1 MDETMWRTTSN
12 VPGLIRLVC
21 AYCAQHK
28 AFPAVL
34 QQHLDTVLQRFQFV
48 LSHRRLESYAFVL
61 LNALFR
67 HVPAQVYSAKF
78 QQLVQVLLTR
88 LQTKKTP
95 KMMKDFA
102 LAMSIFVNISGD
114 HTLPNTLNQIQP
126 GLTQNILLH
135 VWLPSCKTVKPSDEK
150 KVMALALARLMT
162 HPEIAGNAQH
172 FQACLEALAA
182 LIGPGALEEKEE
194 EKEKLLDAGQEYE
207 VAFSKLSST
216 ETAQS
221 RLPDPGDVLQ
231 QAKQL
236 LAPHKPTIAQV
247 VQMAG
252 PANPALNQLGAI
264 FVA

>member
-67 HVPAQVYSAKF
+67 HVPAQVYAPKF

-88 LQTKKTP
+88 LQSKKTP

-102 LAMSIFVNISGD
+102 LAMSVFVNISGD

-194 EKEKLLDAGQEYE
+194 EKEE
-207 VAFSKLSST
+207 
-216 ETAQS
+216 
-221 RLPDPGDVLQ
+221 LPDPGHVLQ